1 MVMAGGR
8 GRAFLGQQSA
18 HVQKAQRVVDGG
30 TRHGRCLRIQM
41 LATFHRDGVT
51 AMGPHVF
58 GGSDAVG
65 DAAVLATAYPL
76 GVGGQPAIDQ
86 APGADGLRQAFFLGR
101 TPERLQLFLVVG
113 RAEEHEGLARRRE
126 GVQVHQHV
134 VAGQDRPQ
142 AGGDA
147 ILDVLGRQAGAEV
160 AVQVA
165 VALAA
170 AGGPGHRIGHG
181 HEGEGA
187 AMQDATALG
196 EFRQDLPDGDGSC
209 RLVAMH
215 TPHHQQA
222 RARAQRVVL
231 VDLDDARGTGFGGLG
246 GVGERVG
253 HGESGEGRERGRAEA
268 CGSRPA

>member
-1 MVMAGGR
+1 
-8 GRAFLGQQSA
+8 
-18 HVQKAQRVVDGG
+18 
-30 TRHGRCLRIQM
+30 M
-41 LATFHRDGVT
+41 LAAFHRDGIT

-58 GGSDAVG
+58 GGADAIG

-101 TPERLQLFLVVG
+101 TPERLQLLLVVG
-113 RAEEHEGLARRRE
+113 GAEEHEGLARRRE
-126 GVQVHQHV
+126 GVQIHQHV
-134 VAGQDRPQ
+134 VAGQDRSQPR
-142 AGGDA
+142 GDA
-147 ILDVLGRQAGAEV
+147 VLDVLGRQAGTEV
-160 AVQVA
+160 TVQVA

-170 AGGPGHRIGHG
+170 AGSPGHRIGDR

-196 EFRQDLPDGDGSC
+196 EFRQDLPDGGGAR

-215 TPHHQQA
+215 APHHQQA
-222 RARAQRVVL
+222 RARAQRMVL
-231 VDLDDARGTGFGGLG
+231 VDLDDARGAGFGGLG

-253 HGESGEGRERGRAEA
+253 HGESGEGRERVRRKP

>member
-1 MVMAGGR
+1 MAGGR

-18 HVQKAQRVVDGG
+18 HVQQAQCIVDGG
-30 TRHGRCLRIQM
+30 TRHGRCFRIQV
-41 LATFHRDGVT
+41 LSAFHRDGVA

-58 GGSDAVG
+58 GGADPVG
-65 DAAVLATAYPL
+65 DAAVLATAHAL
-76 GVGGQPAIDQ
+76 GVGGQPAVDQ
-86 APGADGLRQAFFLGR
+86 PTGADGLRQALFLGR
-101 TPERLQLFLVVG
+101 TPERLQLLLVVG

-160 AVQVA
+160 TVQVA

-170 AGGPGHRIGHG
+170 AGSPGHRIGDR

-196 EFRQDLPDGDGSC
+196 EFRQDLPDGGGAR

-215 TPHHQQA
+215 APHHQQA
-222 RARAQRVVL
+222 RARAQRMVL
-231 VDLDDARGTGFGGLG
+231 VDLDDARGAGFGGLG

-253 HGESGEGRERGRAEA
+253 HGESGVNREKDQTDPW
-268 CGSRPA
+268 GSRPA